1 MAMTRFGKELRKY
14 RIDHDMIMKDMA
26 VRLGIGV
33 ATLSKYEHGKKK
45 LDRSMFEKIKKVF
58 NLDKWEIR
66 SFERA
71 LEEDGRSDLVGYHN
85 VDCEEVFES
94 LVVTTDNGII
104 RKEILPNQS
113 INGVFEHYRGTGKQI
128 LTIFKE
134 DDYTLSGHPIYS
146 RI

>member
-1 MAMTRFGKELRKY
+1 MAMTKFGKELRKY

-33 ATLSKYEHGKKK
+33 AALSKYEHGKKK
-45 LDRSMFEKIKKVF
+45 LDRSMFDKIKKEF
-58 NLDKWEIR
+58 GLNQWEIR

-71 LEEDGRSDLVGYHN
+71 LEEDGRGDLVGYHN
-85 VDCEEVFES
+85 VDCEERFKSV
-94 LVVTTDNGII
+94 VVTTDDGVI

-113 INGVFEHYRGTGKQI
+113 INSVFEHYQGTGKQI

-134 DDYTLSGHPIYS
+134 EDYTLRGHPVYE
-146 RI
+146 R

>member
-1 MAMTRFGKELRKY
+1 MTKFGKELRKY

-45 LDRSMFEKIKKVF
+45 LDRSMFDKIKMEF
-58 NLDKWEIR
+58 SLNQWEIR
-66 SFERA
+66 SFEKA
-71 LEEDGRSDLVGYHN
+71 LEEDGRGDLVGYQN
-85 VDCEEVFES
+85 VDCEEVFQS
-94 LVVTTDNGII
+94 VVVTTDDGII

-113 INGVFEHYRGTGKQI
+113 INSVFAHYHGTGKQI

-134 DDYTLSGHPIYS
+134 EDYTLRGHPVYE
-146 RI
+146 R